1 MQIVSEP
8 RRGSL
13 KLRMDPE
20 MNARRMTL
28 DRFCFGAVIACTMW
42 AVGCDSNPAYQPPA
56 ASVNGSAPSA
66 ASALPLEATG
76 DVAGE
81 ADVPAGQ
88 WRPAAD
94 SQEAIVISEPA
105 AVQEPI
111 AEAPLANAP
120 VADDPPATTAETEI
134 KDDSEKAHAGGESS
148 LKFASAQPE
157 YFVGWPKPRLALV
170 ISGRQDGYLEPCGCA
185 GLENQK
191 GGLNRRHA
199 FFKQL
204 KERGWPVAAVDVG
217 GQVRRFG
224 RQAEVQYTLVADALK
239 QMGYSAVAFGADDL
253 RLSAGHLLSSVVAEK
268 PEDSIFV
275 AANVSLFDM
284 TPKAKIIEA
293 GGMKIGVTSILGK
306 TFGEQVHNDEIV
318 VQTAEEALR
327 AVLPELQ
334 DCDVRV
340 LLAHATKEECVEL
353 ARKFPEFSLVVT
365 AEDIDEPKAQPD
377 TIEGTKTKLIEVGHK
392 GMYVV
397 VAGFFDDPHEPVR
410 FQRVALDS
418 RFPDTAEMK
427 QLMVT
432 YQDQLQ
438 QLGWDGLGI
447 RSMPHPRS
455 RQAGEL
461 GGTFVGSAKCKDCHQ
476 EAYDVWANSKHAHAT
491 DTLAHLTPPRQF
503 DAECVSCHVVGWSP
517 QDYFPYTTGYESLDK
532 TPHLVGNG
540 CENCH
545 GPGGAHVAA
554 EEGEDVGGD
563 AETLRKQMHLTWN
576 AAKTDMCVK
585 CHDLDNSPEFSGNVD
600 RYWSEIAH

>member
-1 MQIVSEP
+1 MKANVRHTP
-8 RRGSL
+8 L
-13 KLRMDPE
+13 AL
-20 MNARRMTL
+20 L
-28 DRFCFGAVIACTMW
+28 GAALLCGLLTI
-42 AVGCDSNPAYQPPA
+42 GCDSNPAYRPPT
-56 ASVNGSAPSA
+56 ASVNGNRPADASEALPLADDAQAIVPSGDRPVADAPHVETPASDAPSVAPLATAPDSDAPPTDESTGAAAESPPPPTADAHAPA
-66 ASALPLEATG
+66 ASA
-76 DVAGE
+76 
-81 ADVPAGQ
+81 
-88 WRPAAD
+88 
-94 SQEAIVISEPA
+94 
-105 AVQEPI
+105 
-111 AEAPLANAP
+111 
-120 VADDPPATTAETEI
+120 
-134 KDDSEKAHAGGESS
+134 
-148 LKFASAQPE
+148 LKFASARPE

-204 KERGWPVAAVDVG
+204 AERGWPLAAVDVG

-253 RLSAGHLLSSVVAEK
+253 RLSAGHLLSSVVTGE

-275 AANVSLFDM
+275 AANVSLFGL
-284 TPKAKIIEA
+284 TPKTKIIEA

-306 TFGEQVHNDEIV
+306 SFQEQLNNDEIE
-318 VQTAEEALR
+318 VQPAADALR
-327 AVLPELQ
+327 AALPALAE
-334 DCDVRV
+334 CDVRV
-340 LLAHATKEECVEL
+340 LLAHATSAECAEL
-353 ARKFPEFSLVVT
+353 AREFPEFMLVVT
-365 AEDIDEPKAQPD
+365 AEDVDEPKAQPD
-377 TIEGTKTKLIEVGHK
+377 TIEGTHSRLIEVGHK

-397 VAGFFDDPHEPVR
+397 VAGFFNDPDEPIR
-410 FQRVALDS
+410 FQRVALDD
-418 RFPDTAEMK
+418 RYPDTPEMK

-447 RSMPHPRS
+447 RSVPHPRS
-455 RQAGEL
+455 RQAGEQ
-461 GGTFVGSAKCKDCHQ
+461 GGQFVGSAKCQDCHQ
-476 EAYDVWANSKHAHAT
+476 EAYDVWSKSKHAHAT
-491 DTLAHLTPPRQF
+491 DTLVHLDPPRQF

-517 QDYFPYTTGYESLDK
+517 QDYFPFTSGYDSLDK

-554 EEGEDVGGD
+554 EEGEDVGVD

-576 AAKTDMCVK
+576 SAKTDMCVK

-600 RYWSEIAH
+600 HYWSEIAH